1 MNRQQFL
8 KRLWAGAAFALTTA
22 CLGGCAVENLGP
34 EGSTNATNTGAGID
48 FTLNLNDSANAAL
61 GNPGG
66 YVIVNGSVVVGKA
79 TDGTY
84 VAATRR
90 CSHEP
95 RNEVGLRNNEWYCT
109 VHGARFNLDGRGLNS
124 NGSNGLT
131 IYKTELNNN
140 ILRVFS

>member
-1 MNRQQFL
+1 MNREQFL
-8 KRLWAGAAFALTTA
+8 KRLGAGAAFALTAA
-22 CLGGCAVENLGP
+22 CLGGCAVENLAP

-109 VHGARFNLDGRGLNS
+109 AHGARFNLDGRGLNS

-140 ILRVFS
+140 ILRVFA